1 VLDITLRHAPDFRS
15 ETIEARLAPIDRRR
29 PHGRRTT
36 DGYARSLLASTVQA
50 YTAALTHPSTL
61 VSMSS
66 RSPVSLAEA
75 AERLGV
81 SAETLRWQIHNG
93 KLKAR
98 KVGPIWTVSDREIER
113 YRRESLRVNRG
124 PR

>member
-1 VLDITLRHAPDFRS
+1 
-15 ETIEARLAPIDRRR
+15 
-29 PHGRRTT
+29 
-36 DGYARSLLASTVQA
+36 
-50 YTAALTHPSTL
+50 
-61 VSMSS
+61 M
-66 RSPVSLAEA
+66 SLAEA